1 MILLDFSSTAHRMIY
16 ASSKELEKDENG
28 KFRTEDFIFFTQ
40 HLILQE
46 LYSIH
51 NEHKNKFGNLILCLD
66 NPSGGYWR
74 KDVYS
79 RYKSKRKSSK
89 EESPYNWDEIYIY
102 INNLLDAI
110 KLYLPWKV
118 ISVKRAEADDIM
130 LVLSRQYNSTE
141 KILIQSPDK
150 DMIQAQKGT
159 DNVFQY
165 SSLTK
170 KWLVPENKHDDMED
184 WLLEHVC
191 LGDGCDEVPRIIDET
206 EFSENF
212 IHFLKENNIDTYY
225 HEVHNF
231 KMWDDKITKIN
242 LINKFDKH
250 KTNKKGEI
258 LEKDIYKDIR
268 FGPSSLQKINDG
280 TWELEQRKEILNKQ
294 KEELKSQGL
303 KFTHINKEIK
313 SLEIKD
319 EDSEKRFNDW
329 LDSHPLYREHYER
342 NFKLVMEEGI
352 PVDIWNSIIIDYKE
366 ASEDYKPVEFEKFL
380 DSNNLSQLKMTMNFE
395 STKTLTID
403 DFGW

>member
-1 MILLDFSSTAHRMIY
+1 MILLDFSSTVHRMIY
-16 ASSKELEKDENG
+16 ASSKELEKDENE
-28 KFRTEDFIFFTQ
+28 KFRTEDFIFFAQ

-46 LYSIH
+46 LYSIY
-51 NEHKNKFGNLILCLD
+51 NEHKNKFGNLVLCLD

-74 KDVYS
+74 KDIYS

-102 INNLLDAI
+102 INKLLDAI

-206 EFSENF
+206 EFTENF
-212 IHFLKENNIDTYY
+212 KNHLMSLELFAIEPVLFEKYDESIKQNAIDT
-225 HEVHNF
+225 
-231 KMWDDKITKIN
+231 
-242 LINKFDKH
+242 FDVWKY
-250 KTNKKGEI
+250 NKKGEQT
-258 LEKDIYKDIR
+258 EKDIYVKERLGLSTLKKKLD
-268 FGPSSLQKINDG
+268 KIG
-280 TWELEQRKEILNKQ
+280 GLET
-294 KEELKSQGL
+294 
-303 KFTHINKEIK
+303 F
-313 SLEIKD
+313 
-319 EDSEKRFNDW
+319 
-329 LDSHPLYREHYER
+329 LDSHPLYRPNYER

-366 ASEDYKPVEFEKFL
+366 APDDYKPTEFEKFL
-380 DSNNLSQLKMTMNFE
+380 DLNNLSQLKMTMNFE
-395 STKTLTID
+395 SNKTLSVE